1 MSKLHQFTLHLED
14 DKGRHL
20 SSYSASV
27 LVYFVLTCLFVFN
40 QIVLFIQLHVA
51 FHDEAILIRATQSKA
66 IIFAV
71 KISGI

>member
-27 LVYFVLTCLFVFN
+27 LVYLVLTCLFVFN
-40 QIVLFIQLHVA
+40 QIVLFIQLYAA
-51 FHDEAILIRATQSKA
+51 FHDEAMLIHATQSKA
-66 IIFAV
+66 IIFSV
-71 KISGI
+71 KRSGI